1 VDLDVPAF
9 DVILQRLLRV
19 ILQRLLRDLLG
30 PVRIA
35 ENIPDEANGLIL
47 AGLELVAGEF
57 QASG

>member
-1 VDLDVPAF
+1 MPAF